1 MENKLI
7 DKQFHATL
15 SLKHVTRFDY
25 TEPVVLGYSEMHMMP
40 SNTALQ
46 QVIEAGMRV
55 SPACDVGMHRD
66 YFGNIVHHFN
76 ILGPHRHVEIISE
89 AIVHT
94 ENRTSAGEG
103 DPEDARP
110 AGQRFAEFLHW
121 SKGVPMLDE
130 YASVR
135 HDVNP
140 AMHVDVFEQSLSDLA
155 AYFVDNFRY
164 DPDVTHVHS
173 TPKELFEHGGG
184 VCQDMA
190 HAMIGV
196 LRLAGIPTRYVS
208 GYIYDAHKAEAKA
221 EQVRGAAA
229 THAWVQ
235 AWHPEGGW
243 CGIDPTNN
251 KPVGWQYIRTAVGRD
266 YYDVTPVKGLFRGD
280 VEQQLTVEVEVS
292 RIS

>member
-1 MENKLI
+1 MDKLN
-7 DKQFHATL
+7 DADVYATL
-15 SLKHVTRFDY
+15 ALKHVTRFDY
-25 TEPVVLGYSEMHMMP
+25 TEPVTLGYSEMHMMP
-40 SNTALQ
+40 AATPLQ
-46 QVIEAGMRV
+46 DIVESSMRV
-55 SPACDVGMHRD
+55 MPACEVGMHRD

-76 ILGPHRHVEIISE
+76 IIGPHKHVEIVTE
-89 AIVHT
+89 AVVRT
-94 ENRTSAGEG
+94 ANRISAGIVTP
-103 DPEDARP
+103 DPRP
-110 AGQRFAEFLHW
+110 AEQRFSEFLHW

-135 HDVNP
+135 HGVKP
-140 AMHVDVFEQSLSDLA
+140 AMAVDAFEQSLSGLA
-155 AYFVDNFRY
+155 AYFVNNFRY
-164 DPDVTHVHS
+164 DPDVTHVYS

-196 LRLAGIPTRYVS
+196 LRLAGVPARYVS
-208 GYIYDAHKAEAKA
+208 GYIYDADTSEASGD
-221 EQVRGAAA
+221 QLRGAAA

-235 AWHPEGGW
+235 AWHPQAGW

-251 KPVGWQYIRTAVGRD
+251 KLVGWQYIRTAVGRD

-280 VEQQLTVEVEVS
+280 VQQQLTVEVEVR